1 MFTIFILELEG
12 NKYYVGKTD
21 KTVDEQFA
29 EHLSGTGAEWTK
41 LHCPVGIVDTIYDCD
56 VFDEDK
62 YVKKYM
68 SIYGIDNVRGGTY
81 LTVTLSNE
89 ITKSLNKEIL
99 TAQNKCYRCNKE
111 GHVAN
116 KCIEKIMETVED
128 VIVYIVE
135 NSIELL
141 TSQEIHQK
149 INGNSKFKLIVENQL
164 KEKNKENSRF
174 FYKQEHEEIKTYCDA
189 LCSDGLIRHILHNNQ
204 VYYCKI
210 NKSFAKNNEMVCVM
224 CDEIGHT
231 IHSCEKVIEQ
241 NIIYENIQDLVFI
254 NAFLEDID
262 ELYQKEDSMLYNKIL
277 ILQNYYN
284 IIIQYSINHN
294 QNNPKQINY
303 NNNNKPI
310 PDSDLHQ
317 EKIKLFY
324 KELINALKNKASLS
338 NIDYIL
344 KNLTQ
349 SYRILHKRGIAE
361 NNKHLINS
369 VTVTGINF

>member
-81 LTVTLSNE
+81 STVTLSNE
-89 ITKSLNKEIL
+89 IIKSLNKEIL

-111 GHVAN
+111 GHIAN
-116 KCIEKIMETVED
+116 KCTEKLMETIED
-128 VIVYIVE
+128 VIVNIIE

-141 TSQEIHQK
+141 TSQEILDK
-149 INGNSKFKLIVENQL
+149 INKNDKYKSIAEIQL
-164 KEKNKENSRF
+164 KQKNKENSRF
-174 FYKQEHEEIKTYCDA
+174 FYKQEYEEIKTYCDT
-189 LCSDGLIRHILHNNQ
+189 LCSEGLIRLILYTNQ
-204 VYYCKI
+204 TYYYKI
-210 NKSFAKNNEMVCVM
+210 NKSLARNNEMVCVM

-231 IHSCEKVIEQ
+231 IHSCEKVIDE
-241 NIIYENIQDLVFI
+241 IITHENIRDLIFI
-254 NAFLEDID
+254 NEFLEDID
-262 ELYQKEDSMLYNKIL
+262 ELYQKEDSMLINKIL

-284 IIIQYSINHN
+284 KIIH
-294 QNNPKQINY
+294 KQINH
-303 NNNNKPI
+303 NNKPI
-310 PDSDLHQ
+310 PDSDLHK

-338 NIDYIL
+338 GIDYIL

-349 SYRILHKRGIAE
+349 SYRVINKHIMKD
-361 NNKHLINS
+361 NNKLLLSIVNVSDIHL
-369 VTVTGINF
+369 